1 MIEKLSHIAS
11 TIAGLLRDTRSDSE
25 DERVL
30 DDIREEMLG
39 SIAPYVEN
47 QAVRPPVWAKV
58 LYAEDIESLWYQRSD
73 VMQILSE
80 KEGEANA
87 AETLERLTA
96 MFRHHVPKA
105 QFNSATRRR

>member
-1 MIEKLSHIAS
+1 MIEKLSQIAS
-11 TIAGLLRDTRSDSE
+11 TLAGLLRDNRAAKE

-73 VMQILSE
+73 VMHILSE
-80 KEGEANA
+80 KEGEASA
-87 AETLERLTA
+87 VETLERLTA

-105 QFNSATRRR
+105 QFSSATRRR